1 MKYNSHAMGTIL
13 LCSHLALKEN
23 DSIKPF
29 TLGEWY
35 RFLKQL
41 NDSKKDIS
49 IILDANREK
58 LLKDIGLDSNVIHRI
73 CSLIER
79 GGAVALEL
87 DSLSRKGIEIV
98 TIFDKEYP
106 ILIKK
111 RLKKK
116 SPPLFYYAGDIRL
129 CNKIGIAVVGARD
142 IDEEGIEFTKK
153 LVEKAS
159 REHLVIYSGG
169 AKGVDSISEK
179 TAIKNGSAVVSFIAE
194 SLLAKI
200 KKKEIIEAIQE
211 QKFLLF
217 SDVNPDVGFSSAR
230 AMSRN
235 RYIYAASYGAFAVS
249 AQYNKGGTWSGAVE
263 NIKNDWVKTFVW
275 NHKAYIGNVKLI
287 EKGGIAYELNDRKI
301 YDLVTEKE
309 KETYTQMDLFH

>member
-1 MKYNSHAMGTIL
+1 MKYSSYAMSAIL
-13 LCSHLALKEN
+13 LCSHLAMKEGN
-23 DSIKPF
+23 NIKPF

-41 NDSKKDIS
+41 NDSKRDIN
-49 IILDANREK
+49 IILNTNREK
-58 LLKDIGLDSNVIHRI
+58 LLKNIGLDSNTIHRI
-73 CSLIER
+73 CLLLER
-79 GGAVALEL
+79 GKALALEL
-87 DSLSRKGIEIV
+87 DDLSRKGIEVV

-129 CNKIGIAVVGARD
+129 CNKIGVAVVGARN
-142 IDEEGIEFTKK
+142 IDEAGIEFTKK

-159 REHLVIYSGG
+159 KEHLLIYSGG

-179 TAIKNGSAVVSFIAE
+179 TAVKNGSAVVSFIAE
-194 SLLAKI
+194 SLVAKI
-200 KKKEIIEAIQE
+200 KKKEIIEAIQQ
-211 QKFLLF
+211 QKLLLL
-217 SDVNPDVGFSSAR
+217 SDVNPDAGFSSAR

-249 AQYNKGGTWSGAVE
+249 AQYNKGGTWSGALE
-263 NIKNDWVKTFVW
+263 NIKNNWVKTFVW
-275 NHKAYIGNVKLI
+275 NHKTYIGNIKLI
-287 EKGGIAYELNDRKI
+287 EKGGIAYELSDRKI
-301 YDLVTEKE
+301 YDLITE
-309 KETYTQMDLFH
+309 KETYTQMNLFH

>member
-1 MKYNSHAMGTIL
+1 MKYSNYAMSTIL
-13 LCSHLALKEN
+13 LCSHLAIKEDN
-23 DSIKPF
+23 NIKPF
-29 TLGEWY
+29 TLGEWH

-49 IILDANREK
+49 IILNANKEK
-58 LLKDIGLDSNVIHRI
+58 LLQNIGFDSNTIHRI
-73 CSLIER
+73 CLLVER
-79 GGAVALEL
+79 GGALALEL
-87 DSLSRKGIEIV
+87 DDLSRKGIEVV

-142 IDEEGIEFTKK
+142 IDEAGTEFTKK

-159 REHLVIYSGG
+159 REHLLIYSGG

-200 KKKEIIEAIQE
+200 KKKEIIEAIQQ
-211 QKFLLF
+211 QKLLLL
-217 SDVNPDVGFSSAR
+217 SDVNPDAGFSSAR
-230 AMSRN
+230 AMNRN

-263 NIKNDWVKTFVW
+263 NIKNNWVKTFVW
-275 NHKAYIGNVKLI
+275 NYKAYIGNTKLI
-287 EKGGIAYELNDRKI
+287 EKGGIAYEFNDKKI
-301 YDLVTEKE
+301 YDLITEKE
-309 KETYTQMDLFH
+309 KETYIQMDLFH